1 MKKLLLSF
9 AALIGLTTGAIA
21 QTAELKISDA
31 QKNISVN
38 KTSYVLK
45 DKKLVPSRRA
55 DVYSDWYNFTGSYEE
70 GTLLG
75 QKLDR
80 FVNFIQPDS
89 NLYTVYSDGKKS
101 PTAWHLIGSTFDPK
115 DSNYMSSGKSVLT
128 RFNPYTVDSLAFTQ
142 FYIRQADQMT
152 VNGNLVD
159 IVDTV
164 YIQYFNIGG
173 IKVGGYSYQ
182 ANPGVTYR
190 YATPAVDNLS
200 FKSLMNSTA
209 LKTDTLLLTKA
220 YADSLVLEN
229 GTPKSFVGRG
239 IQIPVNLKSQSTNGA
254 NNSANLFAF
263 NIVFKPM
270 QKSKLGDI
278 GIAYDGSAWMK
289 YNLYGLSLASLTGH
303 AQEIISTNKIN
314 NMFLCNSQVR
324 YGQTL
329 FGFLKSYLP
338 GTIWTNSLFFPNF
351 VHITTQNLSTNKIN
365 SGISGIQ
372 VYPNPA
378 ASNAQVD
385 VVFNLSANAMV
396 KTLVTDMNGRV
407 VLSNE
412 AKQYV
417 TGQNAVVVN
426 TNGLSSGIY
435 MVTLESA
442 AGRMSSKLTV
452 N

>member
-38 KTSYVLK
+38 KTTYVLK

-75 QKLDR
+75 QKLNT
-80 FVNFIQPDS
+80 FLSFIQPDS
-89 NLYTVYSDGKKS
+89 NLYTVYSDGKKA
-101 PTAWHLIGSTFDPK
+101 PTAWHIIGSTFDPK
-115 DSNYMSSGKSVLT
+115 DSNYLASGKSVLT

-173 IKVGGYSYQ
+173 IKVGGYTQTS
-182 ANPGVTYR
+182 NPGVSYK

-200 FKSLMNSTA
+200 TKSLINSA
-209 LKTDTLLLTKA
+209 AIKTDTLLLTKA
-220 YADSLVLEN
+220 FADSLILEN
-229 GTPKSFVGRG
+229 NIPKSFIGRT

-263 NIVFKPM
+263 SIVYKPM
-270 QKSKLGDI
+270 QKAKLGDI
-278 GIAYDGSAWMK
+278 GIAYDGSPYMK
-289 YNLYGLSLASLTGH
+289 YNLYGLRVASLTGH

-314 NMFLCNSQVR
+314 HMFLCNVQVR

-329 FGFLKSYLP
+329 FGFLKSYIP
-338 GTIWTNSLFFPNF
+338 GTLWTNSLFFPNF
-351 VHITTQNLSTNKIN
+351 IHITTQNLSTNKIN
-365 SGISGIQ
+365 SGITGIQ

-378 ASNAQVD
+378 ASNSQVD

-396 KTLVTDMNGRV
+396 KTVVTDMNGRV

-417 TGQNAVVVN
+417 AGENAVVVN
-426 TNGLSSGIY
+426 TNGLSQGIY
-435 MVTLESA
+435 LVTLESA

>member
-1 MKKLLLSF
+1 MKKLVLSF

-21 QTAELKISDA
+21 QTAELNISDA

-38 KTSYVLK
+38 KTTYVLK

-75 QKLDR
+75 QKLTR
-80 FVNFIQPDS
+80 FVNFIQPDT
-89 NLYTVYSDGKKS
+89 NLYSVYSDGTKS
-101 PTAWHLIGSTFDPK
+101 KTGFHIIGTTFDPK
-115 DSNYMSSGKSVLT
+115 DSNFLATNQNVLT

-152 VNGNLVD
+152 VNGKLVN

-173 IKVGGYSYQ
+173 IKVGGYTMTSS
-182 ANPGVTYR
+182 PGVSFK

-200 FKSLMNSTA
+200 TKSLMNSTA
-209 LKTDTLLLTKA
+209 IKTDTLLLTKA
-220 YADSLVLEN
+220 FADSLVIEN
-229 GTPKSFVGRG
+229 GIPKSFIGRA
-239 IQIPVNLKSQSTNGA
+239 IQIPVNVKSQSTNGA
-254 NNSANLFAF
+254 NNSANLFAYS
-263 NIVFKPM
+263 VVYKPM
-270 QKSKLGDI
+270 QKAKLGDI
-278 GIAYDGSAWMK
+278 GIAYDGSPYMK

-303 AQEIISTNKIN
+303 SQEIISTNKIN
-314 NMFLCNSQVR
+314 NMFVCNFQVR

-329 FGFLKSYLP
+329 FGFLKSYIP
-338 GTIWTNSLFFPNF
+338 GTVFGNTLFLPSFL
-351 VHITTQNLSTNKIN
+351 HITTQNLSTNKI
-365 SGISGIQ
+365 SAGITGIQ

-385 VVFNLSANAMV
+385 VVFDLSANAMV
-396 KTLVTDMNGRV
+396 KTVVTDMNGRV

-412 AKQYV
+412 AKQCV
-417 TGQNAVVVN
+417 AGQNAVVVN
-426 TNGLSSGIY
+426 TSGLSSGIY

-442 AGRMSSKLTV
+442 AGLTSSKLTV

>member
-21 QTAELKISDA
+21 QTPELQISDA

-89 NLYTVYSDGKKS
+89 N
-101 PTAWHLIGSTFDPK
+101 PK
-115 DSNYMSSGKSVLT
+115 DSNYLASGKSVLT

-173 IKVGGYSYQ
+173 IKVGGYSYN
-182 ANPGVTYR
+182 ANPSVTYR

-200 FKSLMNSTA
+200 TKTLLNSTA
-209 LKTDTLLLTKA
+209 IKTDTLLLTKA

-229 GTPKSFVGRG
+229 GTPKSFIGRG
-239 IQIPVNLKSQSTNGA
+239 IQIPVNVKSQSTNGA

-263 NIVFKPM
+263 SIVYRPM

-338 GTIWTNSLFFPNF
+338 GTIWTNSLFFPNY
-351 VHITTQNLSTNKIN
+351 VHITTQNLSTDKIN

-385 VVFNLSANAMV
+385 VVFDLSANSMV
-396 KTLVTDMNGRV
+396 KTFVTDMNGRV

-412 AKQYV
+412 AKQCV
-417 TGQNAVVVN
+417 AGQNAMVVN

>member
-80 FVNFIQPDS
+80 FVNFIQPDT
-89 NLYTVYSDGKKS
+89 NLYTVYADGKKS
-101 PTAWHLIGSTFDPK
+101 KTGFHIIGTTFDPK
-115 DSNYMSSGKSVLT
+115 DSNFLASGKSVLT
-128 RFNPYTVDSLAFTQ
+128 RFNSYTVDSLAFTQ

-152 VNGNLVD
+152 INGNLVD

-173 IKVGGYSYQ
+173 IKVGGYTMTSS
-182 ANPGVTYR
+182 PGVSFK

-200 FKSLMNSTA
+200 TKSLMNSTA
-209 LKTDTLLLTKA
+209 IKTDTLLLTKA
-220 YADSLVLEN
+220 FADSLVVEN
-229 GTPKSFVGRG
+229 GIPKSFFGRA

-263 NIVFKPM
+263 SVVYKPM
-270 QKSKLGDI
+270 QKAKLGDV
-278 GIAYDGSAWMK
+278 GIAYDGSPYLK

-303 AQEIISTNKIN
+303 SQEIISTNKIN
-314 NMFLCNSQVR
+314 NMFVCNFQVR

-338 GTIWTNSLFFPNF
+338 GTVFGNSLFFPSF
-351 VHITTQNLSTNKIN
+351 LHITTPNLSTSKIN
-365 SGISGIQ
+365 SGITGIQ

-385 VVFNLSANAMV
+385 VVFDLSANSMV
-396 KTLVTDMNGRV
+396 KTVVTDMNGRV

-412 AKQYV
+412 AKQCV
-417 TGQNAVVVN
+417 AGQNAVVVN

-442 AGRMSSKLTV
+442 AGRVSSKLTV

>member
-38 KTSYVLK
+38 KTTYILK

-55 DVYSDWYNFTGSYEE
+55 DVKSDWYEFTNSYQE

-80 FVNFIQPDS
+80 FVYFIQPDT
-89 NLYTVYSDGKKS
+89 NLYTVYSDGTKS
-101 PTAWHLIGSTFDPK
+101 KSGFHVLGSTFDPK
-115 DSNYMSSGKSVLT
+115 DSNFLATNQSVLT
-128 RFNPYTVDSLAFTQ
+128 RFNPYSVDSLVFTQ
-142 FYIRQADQMT
+142 SYIRQADQMT
-152 VNGNLVD
+152 VNGKLVN

-173 IKVGGYSYQ
+173 IKVGGYTQTS
-182 ANPGVTYR
+182 NPGVSYK

-200 FKSLMNSTA
+200 TKSLINSA
-209 LKTDTLLLTKA
+209 AIKTDTLLLTKA
-220 YADSLVLEN
+220 FADSLILEN
-229 GTPKSFVGRG
+229 NIPKSFIGRT

-263 NIVFKPM
+263 SIVYKPM
-270 QKSKLGDI
+270 QKAKLGDI
-278 GIAYDGSAWMK
+278 GIAYDGSPYMK
-289 YNLYGLSLASLTGH
+289 YNLYGLRVASLTGH

-314 NMFLCNSQVR
+314 HMFLCNVQVR

-329 FGFLKSYLP
+329 FGFLKSYIP
-338 GTIWTNSLFFPNF
+338 GTLWTNSLFFPNF
-351 VHITTQNLSTNKIN
+351 IHITTQNLSTNKIN

-378 ASNAQVD
+378 ASNSQVD

-396 KTLVTDMNGRV
+396 KTVVTDMNGRV

-417 TGQNAVVVN
+417 AGENAVVVN
-426 TNGLSSGIY
+426 TNGLSHGIY
-435 MVTLESA
+435 LVTLESA

>member
-21 QTAELKISDA
+21 QTAELKIPDA

-38 KTSYVLK
+38 KTTYVLK

-75 QKLDR
+75 QKLNP
-80 FVNFIQPDS
+80 FLSFIQPDS
-89 NLYTVYSDGKKS
+89 NLYTVYSDGKKA
-101 PTAWHLIGSTFDPK
+101 PTAWHIIGSTFDPK
-115 DSNYMSSGKSVLT
+115 DSNYLASGKSVLT

-173 IKVGGYSYQ
+173 IKVGGFRYNN
-182 ANPGVTYR
+182 NPSVTHR
-190 YATPAVDNLS
+190 YAGPAEDNLS
-200 FKSLMNSTA
+200 LKSLMNNA
-209 LKTDTLLLTKA
+209 AIKTDTLLLTKA
-220 YADSLVLEN
+220 FADSLILEN
-229 GTPKSFVGRG
+229 NIPKSFIGRT

-263 NIVFKPM
+263 SIVYKPM
-270 QKSKLGDI
+270 QKAKLGDI
-278 GIAYDGSAWMK
+278 GIAYDGSPYMK
-289 YNLYGLSLASLTGH
+289 YNLYGLRLASLTGH

-314 NMFLCNSQVR
+314 HMFLCNAQVR
-324 YGQTL
+324 YGQSWSNIW
-329 FGFLKSYLP
+329 KSYLP
-338 GTIWTNSLFFPNF
+338 GTLWTNSLFFPNF
-351 VHITTQNLSTNKIN
+351 IHITTQNLSTNKIN
-365 SGISGIQ
+365 SGITGIQ

-378 ASNAQVD
+378 ASNSQVD

-396 KTLVTDMNGRV
+396 KTVVTDMNGRV

-417 TGQNAVVVN
+417 AGENAVVVN
-426 TNGLSSGIY
+426 TNGLSHGIY
-435 MVTLESA
+435 LVTLESA

>member
-1 MKKLLLSF
+1 MKKLVLSF

-21 QTAELKISDA
+21 QTAELNISDA

-45 DKKLVPSRRA
+45 DKKLTPSRRA

-75 QKLDR
+75 QKLTR
-80 FVNFIQPDS
+80 FVNFIQPDT
-89 NLYTVYSDGKKS
+89 NLYTVYSDGTKS
-101 PTAWHLIGSTFDPK
+101 KTGFHIIGTTFDPK
-115 DSNYMSSGKSVLT
+115 DSNFLATNQNVLT

-142 FYIRQADQMT
+142 FYIRQADKMT
-152 VNGNLVD
+152 VNGKLVN

-173 IKVGGYSYQ
+173 IKVGGYTMTSS
-182 ANPGVTYR
+182 PGVSFK

-200 FKSLMNSTA
+200 TKSLMNSTA
-209 LKTDTLLLTKA
+209 IKTDTLLLSSA
-220 YADSLVLEN
+220 NADSLIIEN
-229 GTPKSFVGRG
+229 GIPKSFIGRTV
-239 IQIPVNLKSQSTNGA
+239 QIPVNLKSQSTNGA

-263 NIVFKPM
+263 SIVYKPM
-270 QKSKLGDI
+270 QKAKLGDI
-278 GIAYDGSAWMK
+278 GIAYDGSPYLK

-303 AQEIISTNKIN
+303 SQEIISTNKIN
-314 NMFLCNSQVR
+314 NMFVCNFQVR

-338 GTIWTNSLFFPNF
+338 GTVFGNTLFFPSF
-351 VHITTQNLSTNKIN
+351 LHITTQNLSTSKIN

-396 KTLVTDMNGRV
+396 KTVVTDMNGRV

-417 TGQNAVVVN
+417 AGQNAVVVN

>member
-1 MKKLLLSF
+1 MKKLVLSL
-9 AALIGLTTGAIA
+9 AALVGLTAGAIA
-21 QTAELKISDA
+21 QTAELNISDA
-31 QKNISVN
+31 QKNISTS
-38 KTSYVLK
+38 KTTYILK
-45 DKKLVPSRRA
+45 DKKLVPGRRA

-75 QKLDR
+75 QKLNR
-80 FVNFIQPDS
+80 FVNFIQPDT
-89 NLYTVYSDGKKS
+89 NLYTVYSDGTKAK
-101 PTAWHLIGSTFDPK
+101 TGFHIIGSTFDPK
-115 DSNYMSSGKSVLT
+115 DSNFLATSQNVLT

-152 VNGNLVD
+152 VNGNLVN

-164 YIQYFNIGG
+164 YIQYFNIAG
-173 IKVGGYSYQ
+173 IKVGGYTFQS
-182 ANPGVTYR
+182 NPGVTYR

-200 FKSLMNSTA
+200 TKSLMNSTA
-209 LKTDTLLLTKA
+209 LKTDTILLTKA

-229 GTPKSFVGRG
+229 GTPKSFIGRS

-263 NIVFKPM
+263 SIVYKPM
-270 QKSKLGDI
+270 QKAKLGDV
-278 GIAYDGSAWMK
+278 GIAYDGSSWLK

-303 AQEIISTNKIN
+303 SQEIISTNKIN
-314 NMFLCNSQVR
+314 NMFVCNFQVR

-351 VHITTQNLSTNKIN
+351 VHITTQNLSTEKMN
-365 SGISGIQ
+365 SGLSGIQ

-396 KTLVTDMNGRV
+396 KTVVTDMNGRV

-412 AKQYV
+412 AKQFV
-417 TGQNAVVVN
+417 AGQNAVVVN
-426 TNGLSSGIY
+426 TNGLARGIY

-442 AGRMSSKLTV
+442 AGRVSSKLTV

>member
-1 MKKLLLSF
+1 MKKLVLSL
-9 AALIGLTTGAIA
+9 AALVGLTAGAIA
-21 QTAELKISDA
+21 QTAELNISDA
-31 QKNISVN
+31 QKNISTS
-38 KTSYVLK
+38 KTTYILK
-45 DKKLVPSRRA
+45 DKKLVPGRRA

-80 FVNFIQPDS
+80 FVNFIQPDT
-89 NLYTVYSDGKKS
+89 NLYTVYSDGTKAK
-101 PTAWHLIGSTFDPK
+101 TGFHIIGSTFDPK
-115 DSNYMSSGKSVLT
+115 DSNFLATSQNVLT

-152 VNGNLVD
+152 VNGNLVN

-164 YIQYFNIGG
+164 YIQYFNIAG
-173 IKVGGYSYQ
+173 IKVGGYTFQS
-182 ANPGVTYR
+182 NPGVTYR

-200 FKSLMNSTA
+200 TKSLMNSTA
-209 LKTDTLLLTKA
+209 LKTDTILLTKA

-229 GTPKSFVGRG
+229 GTPKSFIGRA

-263 NIVFKPM
+263 SIVYKPM
-270 QKSKLGDI
+270 QKAKLGDV
-278 GIAYDGSAWMK
+278 GIAYDGSSWLK

-303 AQEIISTNKIN
+303 SQEIISTNKIN
-314 NMFLCNSQVR
+314 NMFVCNFQVR

-351 VHITTQNLSTNKIN
+351 VHITTQNLSTEKMN
-365 SGISGIQ
+365 SGLSGIQ

-396 KTLVTDMNGRV
+396 KTVVTDMNGRV

-412 AKQYV
+412 AKQFV
-417 TGQNAVVVN
+417 AGQNAVVVN
-426 TNGLSSGIY
+426 TNGLARGIY

-442 AGRMSSKLTV
+442 AGRVSSKLTV

>member
-1 MKKLLLSF
+1 
-9 AALIGLTTGAIA
+9 
-21 QTAELKISDA
+21 
-31 QKNISVN
+31 
-38 KTSYVLK
+38 
-45 DKKLVPSRRA
+45 
-55 DVYSDWYNFTGSYEE
+55 
-70 GTLLG
+70 
-75 QKLDR
+75 
-80 FVNFIQPDS
+80 
-89 NLYTVYSDGKKS
+89 
-101 PTAWHLIGSTFDPK
+101 
-115 DSNYMSSGKSVLT
+115 
-128 RFNPYTVDSLAFTQ
+128 
-142 FYIRQADQMT
+142 MT

-190 YATPAVDNLS
+190 YATPAVDNFSTKTL
-200 FKSLMNSTA
+200 LNSTA
-209 LKTDTLLLTKA
+209 IKTDTLLLTKA

-239 IQIPVNLKSQSTNGA
+239 IQIPVNVKSQSTNGA

-263 NIVFKPM
+263 SIVYKPM

-338 GTIWTNSLFFPNF
+338 GTIWTNSLFFSNF
-351 VHITTQNLSTNKIN
+351 IHITTPNLSTSKIN
-365 SGISGIQ
+365 SGITGIQ

-385 VVFNLSANAMV
+385 VVFDLSANSMV
-396 KTLVTDMNGRV
+396 KTVVTDMNGRV

-412 AKQYV
+412 AKQCV
-417 TGQNAVVVN
+417 AGQNAMVVN

>member
-1 MKKLLLSF
+1 
-9 AALIGLTTGAIA
+9 
-21 QTAELKISDA
+21 
-31 QKNISVN
+31 
-38 KTSYVLK
+38 
-45 DKKLVPSRRA
+45 
-55 DVYSDWYNFTGSYEE
+55 
-70 GTLLG
+70 
-75 QKLDR
+75 
-80 FVNFIQPDS
+80 
-89 NLYTVYSDGKKS
+89 
-101 PTAWHLIGSTFDPK
+101 
-115 DSNYMSSGKSVLT
+115 
-128 RFNPYTVDSLAFTQ
+128 
-142 FYIRQADQMT
+142 MT

-200 FKSLMNSTA
+200 TKSLMNSTA
-209 LKTDTLLLTKA
+209 IKTDTLLLTKA

-229 GTPKSFVGRG
+229 GTPKSFIGRG
-239 IQIPVNLKSQSTNGA
+239 IQIPVNVKSQSTNGA

-263 NIVFKPM
+263 SIVYRPM

-314 NMFLCNSQVR
+314 NMFVCNSQVR

-351 VHITTQNLSTNKIN
+351 VHITTQNLSTDKIN

-385 VVFNLSANAMV
+385 VVFDLSANSMV
-396 KTLVTDMNGRV
+396 KTFVTDMNGRV

-412 AKQYV
+412 AKQCV
-417 TGQNAVVVN
+417 AGQNAMVVN

>member
-75 QKLDR
+75 QKLEP
-80 FVNFIQPDS
+80 FVNFIQPDT
-89 NLYTVYSDGKKS
+89 NLYTVIADGSKVK
-101 PTAWHLIGSTFDPK
+101 TGFHVIGSTFDPK
-115 DSNYMSSGKSVLT
+115 DSNFLATSQNVLT
-128 RFNPYTVDSLAFTQ
+128 RFNPYTVDSLIFTQ
-142 FYIRQADQMT
+142 SYIRQSDST
-152 VNGNLVD
+152 IVNGKLVS

-173 IKVGGYSYQ
+173 IKVGGYNYQ

-190 YATPAVDNLS
+190 YATPAVDNFSTKTL
-200 FKSLMNSTA
+200 LNSA
-209 LKTDTLLLTKA
+209 AMKTDTLFLTA
-220 YADSLVLEN
+220 ADADSLILEN
-229 GTPKSFVGRG
+229 GVPKSFKITRVLLT
-239 IQIPVNLKSQSTNGA
+239 PNVKSQSTNGA

-263 NIVFKPM
+263 SVVYKPM
-270 QKSKLGDI
+270 QKSKLGDV
-278 GIAYDGSAWMK
+278 GIAYDGSTWMK
-289 YNLYGLSLASLTGH
+289 YNLYGVILANLSGH
-303 AQEIISTNKIN
+303 SQEIISTNKIN
-314 NMFLCNSQVR
+314 NMFVCNFQVR

-338 GTIWTNSLFFPNF
+338 GTVFSNTLFFPNLLK
-351 VHITTQNLSTNKIN
+351 ITTPNLSTNKIN
-365 SGISGIQ
+365 SGITGIQ

-396 KTLVTDMNGRV
+396 KTVVTDMNGRV

>member
-80 FVNFIQPDS
+80 FVNFIQPDT
-89 NLYTVYSDGKKS
+89 NLYTVYADGKKS
-101 PTAWHLIGSTFDPK
+101 KTGFHIIGTTFDPK
-115 DSNYMSSGKSVLT
+115 DSNFLASGKSVLT
-128 RFNPYTVDSLAFTQ
+128 RFNSYTVDSLAFTQ

-152 VNGNLVD
+152 INGNLVD

-173 IKVGGYSYQ
+173 IKVGGYTMTSS
-182 ANPGVTYR
+182 PGVSFK

-200 FKSLMNSTA
+200 TKSLMNSTA
-209 LKTDTLLLTKA
+209 IKTDTLLLTKA
-220 YADSLVLEN
+220 FADSLVVEN
-229 GTPKSFVGRG
+229 GIPKSFFGRA

-263 NIVFKPM
+263 SVVYKPM
-270 QKSKLGDI
+270 QKAKLGDV
-278 GIAYDGSAWMK
+278 GIAYDGSPYLK

-303 AQEIISTNKIN
+303 SQEIISTNKIN
-314 NMFLCNSQVR
+314 NMFVCNFQVR

-338 GTIWTNSLFFPNF
+338 GTVFGNSLFFPSF
-351 VHITTQNLSTNKIN
+351 LHITTPNLSTNKIN

-385 VVFNLSANAMV
+385 VVFDLSANSMV
-396 KTLVTDMNGRV
+396 KTVVTDMNGRV

-412 AKQYV
+412 AKQCV
-417 TGQNAVVVN
+417 AGQNAVVVN

-442 AGRMSSKLTV
+442 AGRVSSKLTV

>member
-21 QTAELKISDA
+21 QTAELQISDA

-80 FVNFIQPDS
+80 FVNFIQPDT
-89 NLYTVYSDGKKS
+89 NLYTVYADGKKS
-101 PTAWHLIGSTFDPK
+101 KTGFHIIGTTFDPK
-115 DSNYMSSGKSVLT
+115 DSNFLASGKSVLT
-128 RFNPYTVDSLAFTQ
+128 RFNSYTVDSLAFTQ

-152 VNGNLVD
+152 INGNLVD

-173 IKVGGYSYQ
+173 IKVGGYTMTSS
-182 ANPGVTYR
+182 PGVSFK

-200 FKSLMNSTA
+200 TKSLMNSTA
-209 LKTDTLLLTKA
+209 IKTDTLLLTKA
-220 YADSLVLEN
+220 FADSLVVEN
-229 GTPKSFVGRG
+229 GIPKSFFGRA

-263 NIVFKPM
+263 SVVYKPM
-270 QKSKLGDI
+270 QKAKLGDV
-278 GIAYDGSAWMK
+278 GIAYDGSPYLK

-303 AQEIISTNKIN
+303 SQEIISTNKIN
-314 NMFLCNSQVR
+314 NMFVCNFQVR

-338 GTIWTNSLFFPNF
+338 GTVFGNSLFFPSF
-351 VHITTQNLSTNKIN
+351 LHITTPNLSTNKIN

-385 VVFNLSANAMV
+385 VVFDLSANSMV
-396 KTLVTDMNGRV
+396 KTFVTDMNGRV

-412 AKQYV
+412 AKQCV
-417 TGQNAVVVN
+417 AGQNAVVVN

-442 AGRMSSKLTV
+442 AGRVSSKLTV

>member
-21 QTAELKISDA
+21 QTAELKIPDA

-38 KTSYVLK
+38 KTTYVLK

-75 QKLDR
+75 QKLNP
-80 FVNFIQPDS
+80 FLSFIQPDS
-89 NLYTVYSDGKKS
+89 NLYTVYPDGKKA
-101 PTAWHLIGSTFDPK
+101 PTSWHVIGSTFDPK
-115 DSNYMSSGKSVLT
+115 DSNFLASGKSVLT

-152 VNGNLVD
+152 VNGKLVD

-173 IKVGGYSYQ
+173 IKVGGYTLTN
-182 ANPGVTYR
+182 NPGVSYK

-200 FKSLMNSTA
+200 TKSLMNSTA
-209 LKTDTLLLTKA
+209 IKTDTLLLTKA
-220 YADSLVLEN
+220 LADSVVLEN
-229 GTPKSFVGRG
+229 NIPKSFVGRG

-263 NIVFKPM
+263 SIVYKPM
-270 QKSKLGDI
+270 QKAKLGDI
-278 GIAYDGSAWMK
+278 GIAYDGSPYMK
-289 YNLYGLSLASLTGH
+289 YNLYGLRLASLTGH

-314 NMFLCNSQVR
+314 HMFLCNVQVR

-329 FGFLKSYLP
+329 FGFLKSYIP
-338 GTIWTNSLFFPNF
+338 GTLWTNSLFFPNF
-351 VHITTQNLSTNKIN
+351 VHITTQNLSTDKIN

-378 ASNAQVD
+378 TSNSQVD

-396 KTLVTDMNGRV
+396 KTVVTDMNGRV

-417 TGQNAVVVN
+417 AGENAVVVN